1 MLASM
6 LARILIFIRLIPG
19 VAHLTHGQLLQRGD
33 LYLRGHG
40 CVSLP
45 QRNCGISNT
54 PAEKHPR
61 SLRLNAAEKVR
72 SFPLPLLLSAAGAD

>member
-6 LARILIFIRLIPG
+6 LAWILIFSRLTPG
-19 VAHLTHGQLLQRGD
+19 VAHLIHGQLLQRGD

-45 QRNCGISNT
+45 QRKSGISNA

-72 SFPLPLLLSAAGAD
+72 SSGLLLLLSATGAD